1 MVTEKDRII
10 AAIMAIADGPT
21 PEQIVEGGW
30 TPEMLAFNR
39 RVLIALV
46 RSIQSGH
53 YLMLDD
59 ETVKQILA
67 QGIR

>member
-1 MVTEKDRII
+1 MITEKDRIV
-10 AAIMAIADGPT
+10 AAIIAISDGPL
-21 PEQIVEGGW
+21 PEQIAKGRW
-30 TPEMLAFNR
+30 TPEMLWFNR

-46 RSIQSGH
+46 RSIQSGD

-67 QGIR
+67 EGIE